1 MNYNELIKNLKMLL
15 VNTGQ
20 NLTPKK
26 KEALQEMGFKYMQT
40 YTYTKYFEI
49 LHDYTAKYSSY
60 CTISFC
66 LAKNNDEYYI
76 IIERSKAYY
85 NKIEYYYLKLNDEQ
99 TAEAL
104 MLLLSKKE
112 VY

>member
-1 MNYNELIKNLKMLL
+1 MNYNNLIKNLKMLL
-15 VNTGQ
+15 INTGQ

-26 KEALQEMGFKYMQT
+26 KETLQEMGFKYMQT

-49 LHDYTAKYSSY
+49 LHDYTAKYNQY

-85 NKIEYYYLKLNDEQ
+85 NKIEYYYLKLNDIMC
-99 TAEAL
+99 AE
-104 MLLLSKKE
+104 MLIEKLIK
-112 VY
+112 